1 MQVKRERG
9 ATAGSRRGVNRRE
22 EGQGGEGEGKERKIQ
37 EADGAKDKPCL
48 TFQ

>member
-1 MQVKRERG
+1 MQVKREKG

-22 EGQGGEGEGKERKIQ
+22 EGQGGEGEGREGRIQ
-37 EADGAKDKPCL
+37 EPVGAKYKPRL